1 MCVSCG
7 CSDDAQA
14 RVTLLE
20 NSETTDTTDNGD
32 GNHHYQ

>member
-20 NSETTDTTDNGD
+20 NGKTTDNGD
-32 GNHHYQ
+32 CHHHYQ